1 MVFLLVFLLI
11 WIFKLLLLQQP
22 TVLFKTNF
30 LLLNYFSYL
39 PACFFNSY
47 LIVSIAISYVM

>member
-30 LLLNYFSYL
+30 LLLNYCSYL

-47 LIVSIAISYVM
+47 LIVSIAISFVM